1 MYQRLSAH
9 ISSVDIPVGKLDLS
23 DLNWETARETA
34 ATIVVGK
41 SGRSRESSAA
51 AKLLSSRSASTASTD
66 SAPQAK
72 LRTAS
77 SVKEE
82 EDQPHHQEV
91 PRETDDNVF
100 MNQ

>member
-9 ISSVDIPVGKLDLS
+9 ISSVDIPLDLS

-41 SGRSRESSAA
+41 GGRGGGGKEAA
-51 AKLLSSRSASTASTD
+51 AKSLSSRSASTVSTD
-66 SAPQAK
+66 SASQVR
-72 LRTAS
+72 LRAA

-82 EDQPHHQEV
+82 DEVMDQQEV
-91 PRETDDNVF
+91 PRETSVNDK
-100 MNQ
+100 

>member
-41 SGRSRESSAA
+41 GSRNKESAA

-66 SAPQAK
+66 SATQVK
-72 LRTAS
+72 LRSAS

-82 EDQPHHQEV
+82 EEADRQHQEV
-91 PRETDDNVF
+91 PRETDDNV
-100 MNQ
+100 

>member
-9 ISSVDIPVGKLDLS
+9 ISSVDIPLDLS

-41 SGRSRESSAA
+41 AGSRGGSGGKEAA
-51 AKLLSSRSASTASTD
+51 AKSLSSRSASTASTD
-66 SAPQAK
+66 SASQVR
-72 LRTAS
+72 LRAA

-82 EDQPHHQEV
+82 DEVMDQQEV
-91 PRETDDNVF
+91 PRETSVKDK
-100 MNQ
+100 

>member
-9 ISSVDIPVGKLDLS
+9 ISSVDIPLDLS

-41 SGRSRESSAA
+41 AGSRGGGSGGKEAA
-51 AKLLSSRSASTASTD
+51 AKSLSSRSASTASTD
-66 SAPQAK
+66 SASQVR
-72 LRTAS
+72 LRAA

-82 EDQPHHQEV
+82 DEVMDQQEV
-91 PRETDDNVF
+91 PRETSVKDK
-100 MNQ
+100 